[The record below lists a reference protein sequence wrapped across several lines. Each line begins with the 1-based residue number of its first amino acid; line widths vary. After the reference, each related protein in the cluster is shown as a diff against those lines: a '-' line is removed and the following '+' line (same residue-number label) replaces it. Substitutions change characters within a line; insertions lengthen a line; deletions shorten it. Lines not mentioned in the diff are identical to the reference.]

1 MERKRRTTEA
11 LIENM
16 KEEALLALDNTNKS
30 AHDEGYKEGVR
41 FISKGTFEL
50 HRNQLTSKKELIKN
64 LTEELQHCH
73 FLIEEYRKNQ

>member
-1 MERKRRTTEA
+1 MIILLSVVILILLFLMERKRRTTEA

-50 HRNQLTSKKELIKN
+50 HRNQLTSKK
-64 LTEELQHCH
+64 
-73 FLIEEYRKNQ
+73 